1 MNAWLPIAISFVL
14 VLAGFLLPFLMVLE
28 VFEAGLV
35 LSFSA
40 YFSSLA
46 GLVLAV
52 YGAFHYTSWRKR
64 NNSDRLR

>member
-14 VLAGFLLPFLMVLE
+14 VLGGFLLPFLMVLE

>member
-14 VLAGFLLPFLMVLE
+14 VLAGFLLPFLMILE

>member
-64 NNSDRLR
+64 YNSDRLR

>member
-1 MNAWLPIAISFVL
+1 MKPYLLIAVSFVL

-28 VFEAGLV
+28 FFEAGLV

-46 GLVLAV
+46 GLVLAL

-64 NNSDRLR
+64 NDSDRLR

>member
-1 MNAWLPIAISFVL
+1 MNAWLPIAISFAL

-52 YGAFHYTSWRKR
+52 YGVFHYTSWRKR
-64 NNSDRLR
+64 NNSGRLR